1 MTRDSDSARY
11 EVLSTAT
18 VYEGERAKV
27 RVDDV
32 SMPDGSPARREV
44 VVVEDAVAVVALDE
58 QRRVCLLE
66 QYRHPLR
73 RRLLELPAGKM
84 DVAGESPLQTAQREL
99 REEAALASQRWSEL
113 TSFENSA
120 GWTTERTHVLLAENV
135 YAERDEEF
143 SATHEEADMGLA
155 MVPFGTALEMVDKD
169 EITDAK
175 TIVGLL
181 LAARRL
187 GLG

>member
-1 MTRDSDSARY
+1 MTRDFNPDPY
-11 EVLSTAT
+11 GVLSSTTA
-18 VYEGERAKV
+18 YEGERARV
-27 RVDDV
+27 RVDEV
-32 SMPDGSPARREV
+32 SMPDGSRARREV

-58 QRRVCLLE
+58 HRRVCLLE

-84 DVAGESPLQTAQREL
+84 DEEGESPLQTAQREL
-99 REEAALASQRWSEL
+99 REEAALASRRWSEL

-120 GWTTERTHVLLAENV
+120 GWTTERTHVLLAEDV
-135 YAERDEEF
+135 FAEQDEEF
-143 SATHEEADMGLA
+143 SASHEEADMGIA
-155 MVPFGTALEMVDKD
+155 MVPFGKTLEMIDTS

-181 LAARRL
+181 LAGRRL